1 VPARPPFYRPSIG
14 ASAEA
19 EIRCGCQDGIE
30 RAKRKGTKFGRPSAL
45 DVGQKRKIADGYA
58 AGATMQ
64 ALCRHW
70 RTNTKSVSPAY
81 TGRCRALSVGPREAA
96 RTRQGLMAHQG
107 PVTGLCSGNPELSL

>member
-1 VPARPPFYRPSIG
+1 MPARPPFYRPSIG

-64 ALCRHW
+64 ALCRHY
-70 RTNTKSVSPAY
+70 AG
-81 TGRCRALSVGPREAA
+81 TGGRIRSRCRQHTPGVAGPFRSGRVKRRA
-96 RTRQGLMAHQG
+96 RGKA
-107 PVTGLCSGNPELSL
+107 

>member
-1 VPARPPFYRPSIG
+1 MPARPPFYRPSIG

-81 TGRCRALSVGPREAA
+81 TGRCRALSKRPREAPPA
-96 RTRQGLMAHQG
+96 RQGLIGRGIPTAR
-107 PVTGLCSGNPELSL
+107 GNGA